1 MAVST
6 DAVLATAGCTEEP
19 TCPNFYI
26 KPIAVTN
33 QISLAILDLN
43 YVLCNNLYYSS
54 VSYLT
59 YHVKF

>member
-6 DAVLATAGCTEEP
+6 DAILATAGCTEEP
-19 TCPNFYI
+19 TFPNFFI

-43 YVLCNNLYYSS
+43 CVLCNNLYYSD
-54 VSYLT
+54 VS
-59 YHVKF
+59 

>member
-1 MAVST
+1 MPVSN
-6 DAVLATAGCTEEP
+6 DAILATAGCSEEP
-19 TCPNFYI
+19 TPNFYI

-54 VSYLT
+54 VSCLT